1 MNEKDS
7 DLLLRSWLYLNDNKD
22 DLTEGEEKNLKII
35 LTSIKVMDKKE
46 REILIRKYL
55 SRIGNRLKSDR
66 ELGEEIKLQEKTIKK
81 RLSKAMKQFSKSTES
96 FYESGF
102 YTVDYRDIPTNLKDD
117 RVSILMA
124 RCKNSEVEIL
134 KHHLISRLTIK
145 ETASIVGKHYNNVCV
160 ITNKLKNQ
168 LDEINLNDLVDK
180 EIVNEDLFYYQSMK
194 REVHVL
200 KKLLKKHMRNNSML
214 LRIEQLNFKIMMVEK
229 YVDIYKNIEP
239 YYFMAIKMKYF
250 GDIPLEKSFLK
261 LATDVPSLI
270 EYHSSFKKRYKQR
283 IKEKKSIYGESE

>member
-55 SRIGNRLKSDR
+55 SRIGNRLKSDK
-66 ELGEEIKLQEKTIKK
+66 ELAEEIKLQEKTVKK
-81 RLSKAMKQFSKSTES
+81 RLSKAMKQFSKLTES

-102 YTVDYRDIPTNLKDD
+102 YTVDYRDIPINLKDD
-117 RVSILMA
+117 RISILMS
-124 RCKNSEVEIL
+124 RCRDSEVEIL
-134 KHHLISRLTIK
+134 KYRLIHGLTNK
-145 ETASIVGKHYNNVCV
+145 ATASIVNLNFNHIGRVTK
-160 ITNKLKNQ
+160 KLKDQ
-168 LDEINLNDLVDK
+168 LKEIDINDLVDK
-180 EIVNEDLFYYQSMK
+180 EIVSEDLFFYTSMK
-194 REVHVL
+194 REVFVL
-200 KKLLKKHMRNNSML
+200 NKLANKYVDNNSIIS
-214 LRIEQLNFKIMMVEK
+214 RIEQLNFKIMMVEK

-261 LATDVPSLI
+261 LATHVPSLI

-283 IKEKKSIYGESE
+283 IKEKKSIYDESE